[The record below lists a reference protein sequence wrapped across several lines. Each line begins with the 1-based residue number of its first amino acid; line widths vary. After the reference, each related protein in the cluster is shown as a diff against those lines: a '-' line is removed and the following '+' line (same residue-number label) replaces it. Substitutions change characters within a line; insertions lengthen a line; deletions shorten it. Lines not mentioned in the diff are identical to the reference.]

1 MGEAGLCKSTCVDL
15 EEGCRCKS
23 TYVDVAFPVASQN
36 TGSSYYLFV
45 KKYSK
50 QDQIKMAA
58 WAADC
63 AERVLPLFEAAYPE
77 DDRPRRAIETG
88 RTWVRTGVFRMA
100 EIRGASLGA
109 HAAARDAKEGSAAQY
124 AARAAGQAVA
134 TAHVPQHAYGAAYY
148 ALKAVAAVEPANAAW
163 EREWQAE
170 RLPEGL
176 REEIM
181 GRIVVVERGGGVV
194 IKLRK
199 GEGF

>member
-1 MGEAGLCKSTCVDL
+1 M
-15 EEGCRCKS
+15 
-23 TYVDVAFPVASQN
+23 
-36 TGSSYYLFV
+36 
-45 KKYSK
+45 KKYSRH
-50 QDQIKMAA
+50 DQIIMAT

-63 AERVLPLFEAAYPE
+63 AERVLPLFEEARPE
-77 DDRPRRAIETG
+77 DDRPRRAIEVC

-109 HAAARDAKEGSAAQY
+109 HAAARDADGGSAAQF

-148 ALKAVAAVEPANAAW
+148 ALKAVAAADPANAVAGVAA
-163 EREWQAE
+163 EREWQAA
-170 RLPEGL
+170 RLPGGL

-181 GRIVVVERGGGVV
+181 ERIVVLERGGGVLV
-194 IKLRK
+194 KLRK